1 MPVERKFQSL
11 STCSYCCRPPTSFPH
26 ATYSP
31 SIILLFK
38 SYSKSSSLLPLPLST
53 FLYYQQISLIIYF
66 FYLIE
71 ERCVAV
77 LFWLAS
83 SLVTVATASRLL
95 SSGPTHPSINPVPS
109 TRIRVLSAIR
119 SHSLSNDPSPLQVPV
134 SLISFLVKKK
144 I

>member
-109 TRIRVLSAIR
+109 TRIRVAIR

-144 I
+144 KI